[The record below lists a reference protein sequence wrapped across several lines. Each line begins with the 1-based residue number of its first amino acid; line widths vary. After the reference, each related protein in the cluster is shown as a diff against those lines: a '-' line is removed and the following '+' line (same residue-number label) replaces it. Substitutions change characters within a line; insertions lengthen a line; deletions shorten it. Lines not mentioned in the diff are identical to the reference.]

1 MALARRGSQRF
12 SSSIWP
18 GFVDALTALLL
29 ILMFVLSI
37 FMIVQFTLR
46 ERITGQD
53 QKLEELGQQ
62 LVQSES
68 TVSNLTSQLS
78 QLSSAL
84 GLEQQR
90 GAELESELGSVRA
103 TLSQERDEVGRL
115 NRRPRCDVGGQGSV

>member
-12 SSSIWP
+12 ATSIWP

-53 QKLEELGQQ
+53 QKLEELGGA
-62 LVQSES
+62 LVQSEEQ
-68 TVSNLTSQLS
+68 VSRLTSQLA
-78 QLSSAL
+78 QL
-84 GLEQQR
+84 Q
-90 GAELESELGSVRA
+90 VFF
-103 TLSQERDEVGRL
+103 V
-115 NRRPRCDVGGQGSV
+115 